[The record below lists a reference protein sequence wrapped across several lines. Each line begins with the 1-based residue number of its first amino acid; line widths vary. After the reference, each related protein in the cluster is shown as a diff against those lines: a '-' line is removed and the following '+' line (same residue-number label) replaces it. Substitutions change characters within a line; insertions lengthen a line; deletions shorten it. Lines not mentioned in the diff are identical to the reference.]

1 MCGKE
6 SGKLCL
12 KLVMSAPQEWLADS
26 PPEQE
31 QQQETGPPP
40 QYYYYPP
47 DEPKTSFFDGISKQ
61 ILFLIFIAFVVGL
74 FFGKSFNVPIIIQ
87 KSS

>member
-1 MCGKE
+1 
-6 SGKLCL
+6 
-12 KLVMSAPQEWLADS
+12 MSAPQEWLADNT
-26 PPEQE
+26 PEQE
-31 QQQETGPPP
+31 QQQEAATPP

-47 DEPKTSFFDGISKQ
+47 DEPKNSFFDGISKQ

-87 KSS
+87 KSG